1 MSCRGLEEAEGS
13 LGLDRDRVLRLL
25 SDFDPEPHRAE
36 LEPAEAQRAELLV
49 RFPKDAWPTMTLDAY
64 ALGQAEHQDNFC
76 PVDGARCVDLS
87 SIRGALNERK
97 GPRSRTPPRREMLG
111 WRELIARL

>member
-1 MSCRGLEEAEGS
+1 
-13 LGLDRDRVLRLL
+13 
-25 SDFDPEPHRAE
+25 
-36 LEPAEAQRAELLV
+36 V

-87 SIRGALNERK
+87 SIRGALNAE
-97 GPRSRTPPRREMLG
+97 GPP
-111 WRELIARL
+111 